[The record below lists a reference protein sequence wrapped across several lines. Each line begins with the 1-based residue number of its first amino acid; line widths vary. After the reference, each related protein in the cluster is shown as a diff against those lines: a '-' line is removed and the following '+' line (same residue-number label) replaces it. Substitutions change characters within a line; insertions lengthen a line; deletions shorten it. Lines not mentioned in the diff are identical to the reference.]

1 MAKISELC
9 CLVTNRN
16 ISPLAHNLGEFHF
29 NHAIIPIY
37 VAHHYNY
44 CLRPQRHLGRG

>member
-16 ISPLAHNLGEFHF
+16 PYPLAQDLGEFNF
-29 NHAIIPIY
+29 NRAIIPIY
-37 VAHHYNY
+37 VAHHHDN